1 MSMTDPI
8 PIEKTKLSLFKGRKS
23 SYPHYSSLLRKSS
36 DVDTSTECTIN
47 ELGFLGIKLSTPVV
61 LIVATLFII
70 LLAIVGIISQE
81 YAHKGC
87 FSSPY
92 IYVSDKGYSKV
103 YKISRN
109 GCVLTTRALWYG
121 ADEAQRMKEYEPS
134 YRGMLAQSDK
144 IYVVDSTN
152 DQIMLFGKCAKFGFG
167 NGLRSY
173 IGPAITLPPL
183 ELANYNYHPYSIT
196 FDAYDNLYVSAQHT
210 NSVFRYHRN
219 NINEISNKKDLYSPT
234 TPPRDLKSIWY
245 NATNIQQNSIYSYPN
260 GTFVQFGAPG
270 YHAENDQGIRAILWI
285 PSLIENSLINNLW
298 IAQEDYN
305 HIYMVNTD
313 GVLVNKIKVT
323 NPIGL
328 YYSGTP
334 NSVDHVYVTSKGKKK
349 IDGNVYLYNTKTLKK
364 EKSFTLIGM
373 THPTSVLE
381 YEGVL
386 YVSEQVKPDSLTYLL
401 TYLLTH
407 SQPSGQIL
415 TFNVTTTRFIRTI
428 YTGLP
433 DALEIMTFSNC

>member
-1 MSMTDPI
+1 MTDPI
-8 PIEKTKLSLFKGRKS
+8 PIEKTKLSQFKGRINRS
-23 SYPHYSSLLRKSS
+23 SYPHYSSLLRSS
-36 DVDTSTECTIN
+36 AVLDDSSSECTTN
-47 ELGFLGIKLSTPVV
+47 ELGFLGITLSTPVV

-87 FSSPY
+87 YGAPF
-92 IYVSDKGYSKV
+92 IYVSDKDYSNV

-121 ADEAQRMKEYEPS
+121 ANEAQRMKEYEPS
-134 YRGMLAQSDK
+134 YRGMFALSDK
-144 IYVVDSTN
+144 MYVVDSAN

-183 ELANYNYHPYSIT
+183 ELANYHYHPYSMT
-196 FDAYDNLYVSAQHT
+196 FDAFGSLYVSVQHT
-210 NSVFRYHRN
+210 NSIYRYHQNRNN
-219 NINEISNKKDLYSPT
+219 NINNKEDLYSPM
-234 TPPRDLKSIWY
+234 TPPNNLKSIWY
-245 NATNIQQNSIYSYPN
+245 NATNAQNNAVYSYPN

-270 YHAENDQGIRAILWI
+270 YHTEDDQGIRAILWI
-285 PSLIENSLINNLW
+285 PYLIERNVVYNLW

-305 HIYMVNTD
+305 RVYIVNTD

-334 NSVDHVYVTSKGKKK
+334 SSVDYVYVTSKGKKK
-349 IDGNVYLYNTKTLKK
+349 TNGNVYLYDTKSLKVVK
-364 EKSFTLIGM
+364 TFTLIGM
-373 THPTSVLE
+373 AHPTSVLE
-381 YEGVL
+381 YEDIL
-386 YVSEQVKPDSLTYLL
+386 YVSD
-401 TYLLTH
+401 
-407 SQPSGQIL
+407 QPSGEIL

-433 DALEIMTFSNC
+433 DVLEIMTFSNC

>member
-8 PIEKTKLSLFKGRKS
+8 PIEKTKLSQFKGRKS

-36 DVDTSTECTIN
+36 AVDTSTECTTN

-61 LIVATLFII
+61 LIVATSFII

-87 FSSPY
+87 FGSPY
-92 IYVSDKGYSKV
+92 LYISDKDYSNV

-134 YRGMLAQSDK
+134 YRGMLAQNDK
-144 IYVVDSTN
+144 IYVVDSAN

-183 ELANYNYHPYSIT
+183 ELANYHYPPYSIT
-196 FDAYDNLYVSAQHT
+196 FDAYDNLYISAQHT
-210 NSVFRYHRN
+210 NSVFRFHRN
-219 NINEISNKKDLYSPT
+219 NNNDINNKKDQYSPT
-234 TPPRDLKSIWY
+234 MPPSYLKSIWY
-245 NATNIQQNSIYSYPN
+245 NATNTQQNSVYVYPN

-270 YHAENDQGIRAILWI
+270 YHSENDQGIRAILWI
-285 PSLIENSLINNLW
+285 PYLIENSLIYNLW

-305 HIYMVNTD
+305 HIYIVNTD

-334 NSVDHVYVTSKGKKK
+334 DSVDYVYVTSKGKKK
-349 IDGNVYLYNTKTLKK
+349 IDGNVYLYNTKTLKVV
-364 EKSFTLIGM
+364 KSFTLIGM

-386 YVSEQVKPDSLTYLL
+386 FVSD
-401 TYLLTH
+401 
-407 SQPSGQIL
+407 QPSGQIL
-415 TFNVTTTRFIRTI
+415 TFNVTTTRFMRTI